1 MNLQRVQLV
10 TMALFRRLALETAEQ
25 WHYRCP
31 TFSAEKAMELV
42 RKLYASRACSAA
54 DMLRCKG
61 SSRGGK

>member
-42 RKLYASRACSAA
+42 RKLYASRA
-54 DMLRCKG
+54 
-61 SSRGGK
+61 